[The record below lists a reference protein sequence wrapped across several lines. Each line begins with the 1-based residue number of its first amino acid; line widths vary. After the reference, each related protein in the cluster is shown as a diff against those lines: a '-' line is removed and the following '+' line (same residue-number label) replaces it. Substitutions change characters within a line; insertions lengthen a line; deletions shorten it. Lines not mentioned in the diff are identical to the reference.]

1 MFYQIFKSLFIY
13 KYACYYYQTFV
24 GLDDILSHPQDV
36 DVIIISSLHF
46 GIDKNGKPNIYLNDN
61 LPDDPI
67 FDKLCNKLNSY
78 IIKAMAIYFK
88 MWWSWWCF
96 HILFKDQDDTYYDPL
111 LKLINQVVLI
121 SGLDLDIEETVS
133 LLNIKLLISCLE
145 RHTDKSF
152 TLTMAPLASS
162 LSNDHPGLGSFSYKE
177 LFDSIEGKS
186 ISRFHVQAYDS
197 FSFDTVK
204 SIVDNGY
211 PADKVVLGMTSG
223 QFNADNFQTA
233 LDEIKKVVETYNNF
247 GGVFDWEYLDAPPS
261 KKRSIGWAKKMKS
274 IGFSL

>member
-1 MFYQIFKSLFIY
+1 MKV
-13 KYACYYYQTFV
+13 CYYYQTFV

-46 GIDKNGKPNIYLNDN
+46 GKDKNGKPNIYLNDN

-67 FDKLCNKLNSY
+67 FDKLWEQTQQLHY
-78 IIKAMAIYFK
+78 QGVAIYF
-88 MWWSWWCF
+88 MIGGAGGAF
-96 HILFKDQDDTYYDPL
+96 TELFNDYDTYYDLL
-111 LKLINQVVLI
+111 LKLINQKPWI

-145 RHTDKSF
+145 RDTDKSF

-211 PADKVVLGMTSG
+211 PADKVVLGMMSG

-261 KKRSIGWAKKMKS
+261 EKDPSEWAKKMKS